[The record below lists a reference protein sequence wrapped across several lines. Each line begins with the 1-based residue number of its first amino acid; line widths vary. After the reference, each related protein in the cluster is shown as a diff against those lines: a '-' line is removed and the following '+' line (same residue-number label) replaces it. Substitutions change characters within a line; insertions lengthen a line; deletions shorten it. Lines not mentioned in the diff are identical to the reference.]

1 MTQQMTRR
9 EVMRLGIAGT
19 IGASVA
25 ANARSSETVASGL
38 SSSIVVDANMHWLPE
53 TLFSD
58 SALLERFIGAVPREY
73 GIHAKVMGIPGKE
86 LRQIVIE
93 MPKGYE
99 VLNYAENQYSSR
111 DQVADMDRARVDK
124 AVLRLPCWQEWVD
137 LETCKLINNGL
148 AEHTKRYPGRFY
160 ALAVAPPWGS
170 KESLKEVERCITG
183 LGFRGVQMAAH
194 YGELYLDEEEFRPYF
209 SFLNQLGV
217 PVVVHHTPLPV
228 DYRSISKY
236 ANQRRQY
243 GRCIAQ
249 GTAVGRELFGGMF
262 GEFPNLK
269 LVHSMLGGGF
279 FAFANM
285 LVPERANFSDAVDR
299 FQDQTERIRG
309 YLRNNLYFDLSGAP
323 QWGKAQLECAV
334 KVLGADHILYG
345 GSYPIRR
352 DWFMNGPDY
361 VRSLEIPESD
371 KLKILGANAVG
382 LFRLG

>member
-1 MTQQMTRR
+1 MKVT
-9 EVMRLGIAGT
+9 VAGAL
-19 IGASVA
+19 ASCIA
-25 ANARSSETVASGL
+25 ANAQTAGTLLSGG
-38 SSSIVVDANMHWLPE
+38 SSSVVVDANMHWLPE
-53 TLFSD
+53 ALFSD
-58 SALLERFIGAVPREY
+58 SALLDTFIGAVPRQY
-73 GIHAKVMGIPGKE
+73 GIHAKVTPVPGKD

-99 VLNYAENQYSSR
+99 VLNYAENQY
-111 DQVADMDRARVDK
+111 DPKEQVSDMDRAKVDK

-137 LETCKLINNGL
+137 LDTCKLINNGL
-148 AEHTKRYPGRFY
+148 AEHTRRNPGRFY

-170 KESLKEVERCITG
+170 KESLREVERCVTK

-194 YGELYLDEEEFRPYF
+194 YGELYLDEEEFKPYF
-209 SFLNQLGV
+209 RFLNQLGV

-228 DYRSISKY
+228 EYRSISKY
-236 ANQRRQY
+236 TNQRRQY

-249 GTAVGRELFGGMF
+249 GTAVGRELFSGMF
-262 GEFPNLK
+262 EEFPNLK

-285 LVPERANFSDAVDR
+285 LVPPRTGGDAVDR
-299 FQDQTERIRG
+299 FQDETDKIRG
-309 YLRNNLYFDLSGAP
+309 YLRNNLYFDVSGAP

-352 DWFMNGPDY
+352 DWFMNGPEY
-361 VRSLEIPESD
+361 VRSLDISNAE
-371 KLKILGANAVG
+371 KAKILGENAVS
-382 LFRLG
+382 LFKL

>member
-1 MTQQMTRR
+1 MTERMTRR
-9 EVMRLGIAGT
+9 EVMRLTAAGVLGT
-19 IGASVA
+19 GVA
-25 ANARSSETVASGL
+25 ASAWPGETAPL
-38 SSSIVVDANMHWLPE
+38 RAASSIVVDANMHWLPE

-58 SALLERFIGAVPREY
+58 GALLETFIRAVPREY
-73 GIHAKVMGIPGKE
+73 GIHARVTAVPGKE

-99 VLNYAENQYSSR
+99 VLNYAENQYSSA
-111 DQVADMDRARVDK
+111 DQVGDMDRAKIDK

-137 LETCKLINNGL
+137 LETCKFINNGL
-148 AEHTKRYPGRFY
+148 AEHTKRNPGRFY

-170 KESLKEVERCITG
+170 KESLKEVERCVTG

-194 YGELYLDEEEFRPYF
+194 YGDLYLDEEEFKPYF
-209 SFLNQLGV
+209 RFLNQLGV

-236 ANQRRQY
+236 TNQRRQY

-249 GTAVGRELFGGMF
+249 GTAVGRELFSGMF
-262 GEFPNLK
+262 DEFPNLR

-285 LVPERANFSDAVDR
+285 LVPERTGVGDAVDR
-299 FQDQTERIRG
+299 FQDQTERVRG

-334 KVLGADHILYG
+334 KVLGADRILYG

-352 DWFMNGPDY
+352 DWFLNGIDY
-361 VRSLEIPESD
+361 VRSLEISESD
-371 KLKILGANAVG
+371 KSKILGGNAVS
-382 LFRLG
+382 LLRLA

>member
-1 MTQQMTRR
+1 MTQQTTRR
-9 EVMRLGIAGT
+9 EMMKLAVVGALGT
-19 IGASVA
+19 SLA
-25 ANARSSETVASGL
+25 ANARSSETVAPRESA
-38 SSSIVVDANMHWLPE
+38 SIVVDANMHWLPE

-58 SALLERFIGAVPREY
+58 RALLDTFIGAVPREY
-73 GIHAKVMGIPGKE
+73 GIHAKVTPVPGKE

-99 VLNYAENQYSSR
+99 VLNYAENQYSSK
-111 DQVADMDRARVDK
+111 DQVVDMDRARIDK

-137 LETCKLINNGL
+137 LETCKFINNGL
-148 AEHTKRYPGRFY
+148 AEHTKRNPGRFY

-170 KESLKEVERCITG
+170 KESLKEVERCVTS

-194 YGELYLDEEEFRPYF
+194 YGELYLDEEEFKTYF
-209 SFLNQLGV
+209 RFLNQLGV

-228 DYRSISKY
+228 DYRSILKY
-236 ANQRRQY
+236 TNQRRQY

-249 GTAVGRELFGGMF
+249 GTAVGRELFSGMF
-262 GEFPNLK
+262 EEFPNLK

-279 FAFANM
+279 FAFTNM
-285 LVPERANFSDAVDR
+285 LVPEHNNLSDAVTR
-299 FQDQTERIRG
+299 FQDETERIRG

-361 VRSLEIPESD
+361 VRSLEISESD
-371 KLKILGANAVG
+371 KAMILGGNAVS
-382 LFRLG
+382 LFKLG

>member
-1 MTQQMTRR
+1 MTQQTTRR
-9 EVMRLGIAGT
+9 EMMKLAVVGALGT
-19 IGASVA
+19 SLA
-25 ANARSSETVASGL
+25 ANARSSETVAPRESA
-38 SSSIVVDANMHWLPE
+38 SVVVDANMHWLPE

-58 SALLERFIGAVPREY
+58 RALLDTFIGAVPREY
-73 GIHAKVMGIPGKE
+73 GIHAKVTPVPGKE

-99 VLNYAENQYSSR
+99 VLNYAENQYSSK
-111 DQVADMDRARVDK
+111 DQVVDMDRARIDK

-137 LETCKLINNGL
+137 LETCKFINNGL
-148 AEHTKRYPGRFY
+148 AEHTKRNPGRFY

-170 KESLKEVERCITG
+170 KESLKEVERCVTS

-194 YGELYLDEEEFRPYF
+194 YGELYLDEEEFKTYF
-209 SFLNQLGV
+209 RFLNQLGV

-228 DYRSISKY
+228 DYRSILKY
-236 ANQRRQY
+236 TNQRRQY

-249 GTAVGRELFGGMF
+249 GTAVGRELFSGMF
-262 GEFPNLK
+262 EEFPNLK

-279 FAFANM
+279 FAFTNM
-285 LVPERANFSDAVDR
+285 LVPEHNNLSDAVTR
-299 FQDQTERIRG
+299 FQDETERIRG

-361 VRSLEIPESD
+361 VRSLEISESD
-371 KLKILGANAVG
+371 KAMILGGNAVS
-382 LFRLG
+382 LFKLG

>member
-1 MTQQMTRR
+1 MAQQTTRR
-9 EVMRLGIAGT
+9 EMMKLTVAGALGT
-19 IGASVA
+19 SLVAS
-25 ANARSSETVASGL
+25 ARSSGTVAPRDSA
-38 SSSIVVDANMHWLPE
+38 SIVVDANMHWLPE

-58 SALLERFIGAVPREY
+58 SALLDAFIGGVPREY
-73 GIHAKVMGIPGKE
+73 GIHANVTSVPGKE

-99 VLNYAENQYSSR
+99 VLNYAENQYSSKE
-111 DQVADMDRARVDK
+111 QVADMDRAKIAK

-137 LETCKLINNGL
+137 LETCKFINNGL
-148 AEHTKRYPGRFY
+148 AEHTKRNSGRFY

-170 KESLKEVERCITG
+170 KESLKEVERCVTV

-194 YGELYLDEEEFRPYF
+194 YGELYLDEEEFKPYF
-209 SFLNQLGV
+209 RFLNQLGV

-228 DYRSISKY
+228 DYRSILKY
-236 ANQRRQY
+236 TNQRRQY
-243 GRCIAQ
+243 GRCIPQ
-249 GTAVGRELFGGMF
+249 GTAVGRELFSGMF
-262 GEFPNLK
+262 EEFPNLK

-285 LVPERANFSDAVDR
+285 LVPERNSLSDAVDR
-299 FQDQTERIRG
+299 FQGETERVRG

-334 KVLGADHILYG
+334 KVLGADRILYG

-361 VRSLEIPESD
+361 VRSLEISESD
-371 KLKILGANAVG
+371 KEKILGGNAVN
-382 LFRLG
+382 LFKLG

>member
-9 EVMRLGIAGT
+9 DVMKLGIAGALGT
-19 IGASVA
+19 SVV
-25 ANARSSETVASGL
+25 ANAQPSETVAPRD
-38 SSSIVVDANMHWLPE
+38 SSSIVVDANVHWLPE

-73 GIHAKVMGIPGKE
+73 GIHAKVTPVPGKD

-99 VLNYAENQYSSR
+99 VLNYAENQYSSE
-111 DQVADMDRARVDK
+111 DQVADMDRAKVDK

-137 LETCKLINNGL
+137 LETCKIINNGL

-170 KESLKEVERCITG
+170 KESLKEVERCVTG

-194 YGELYLDEEEFRPYF
+194 YGELYLDEEEFKPYF

-228 DYRSISKY
+228 DYGSILKY
-236 ANQRRQY
+236 TNQRRQY

-249 GTAVGRELFGGMF
+249 GTAVGRELFSGIF
-262 GEFPNLK
+262 EDFPNLK

-285 LVPERANFSDAVDR
+285 LVPERTGFGDAVDR

-334 KVLGADHILYG
+334 KVLGADRILYG
-345 GSYPIRR
+345 SSYPIRG

-371 KLKILGANAVG
+371 RLKILGGNAVS

>member
-1 MTQQMTRR
+1 MIQQVTRR
-9 EVMRLGIAGT
+9 EAMRLGIAGA
-19 IGASVA
+19 IGTYVA
-25 ANARSSETVASGL
+25 ANARSSETVTSGL
-38 SSSIVVDANMHWLPE
+38 SSAIVVDANMHWLPE

-73 GIHAKVMGIPGKE
+73 GIHAKVMLVPGKE

-99 VLNYAENQYSSR
+99 VLNYAENQYSSQ
-111 DQVADMDRARVDK
+111 DQVADMDRAKVDK

-137 LETCKLINNGL
+137 LETCKIINNGL
-148 AEHTKRYPGRFY
+148 AEHTKRNPGRFY

-170 KESLKEVERCITG
+170 KESLKEVERCVTT

-194 YGELYLDEEEFRPYF
+194 YGELYLDEEEFKPYF

-228 DYRSISKY
+228 DYQSIIKY
-236 ANQRRQY
+236 TNQRRQY

-249 GTAVGRELFGGMF
+249 GTAVGRELFSGMF
-262 GEFPNLK
+262 EAFPNLK

-285 LVPERANFSDAVDR
+285 LVPERTGFSDAVDR

-309 YLRNNLYFDLSGAP
+309 YLRHNLYFDLSGAP

-334 KVLGADHILYG
+334 KVLGADRILYG
-345 GSYPIRR
+345 SSYPIRR
-352 DWFMNGPDY
+352 DWFMNGLDY
-361 VRSLEIPESD
+361 VRSLEISESD
-371 KLKILGANAVG
+371 KLKILGANAAG
-382 LFRLG
+382 LFKLG

>member
-1 MTQQMTRR
+1 MIKLAAAG
-9 EVMRLGIAGT
+9 VLGSG
-19 IGASVA
+19 VV
-25 ANARSSETVASGL
+25 ANARLGEAASFGAA
-38 SSSIVVDANMHWLPE
+38 SSIVVDANMHWLPE

-58 SALLERFIGAVPREY
+58 GALLETFINAVPREY
-73 GIHAKVMGIPGKE
+73 GIHAKVAAVPGKD

-99 VLNYAENQYSSR
+99 VLNYAENQYSPADR
-111 DQVADMDRARVDK
+111 LADMDRARIDK

-137 LETCKLINNGL
+137 LETCRSINSGL
-148 AEHTKRYPGRFY
+148 AEQTKRNPGRFY

-170 KESLKEVERCITG
+170 RESLKEVERCVG
-183 LGFRGVQMAAH
+183 SLGFRGVQMAAH
-194 YGELYLDEEEFRPYF
+194 YGDLYLDEEEFKPYF
-209 SFLNQLGV
+209 RFLNQLGV

-228 DYRSISKY
+228 DHRSIGKY
-236 ANQRRQY
+236 TNVRRQY

-249 GTAVGRELFGGMF
+249 GTAVGRELFSGMF
-262 GEFPNLK
+262 DEFPNLK

-285 LVPERANFSDAVDR
+285 LVPERTGLGDAVDR
-299 FQDQTERIRG
+299 FQDQTERVRG

-334 KVLGADHILYG
+334 KVLGADRILYG

-352 DWFMNGPDY
+352 DWFLNGIDY
-361 VRSLEIPESD
+361 VRSLEISEGD
-371 KLKILGANAVG
+371 KTRILGGNAVS
-382 LFRLG
+382 LFRL

>member
-9 EVMRLGIAGT
+9 EVLRLGIAGALGT
-19 IGASVA
+19 SVA
-25 ANARSSETVASGL
+25 ASAQPSETVATRD

-58 SALLERFIGAVPREY
+58 SALLDRFIGAVPREY
-73 GIHAKVMGIPGKE
+73 GIHAKVMAIPGKE

-99 VLNYAENQYSSR
+99 VLNYAENQYSSK
-111 DQVADMDRARVDK
+111 DQVVDMDRAKIDK

-148 AEHTKRYPGRFY
+148 AEHTKRNPERFY

-194 YGELYLDEEEFRPYF
+194 YGELYLDEEEFKPYF

-228 DYRSISKY
+228 DYRSILKY
-236 ANQRRQY
+236 TNQRRQY

-249 GTAVGRELFGGMF
+249 GTAVGRELFSGMF
-262 GEFPNLK
+262 EDFPNLK

-285 LVPERANFSDAVDR
+285 LVPERTNIGDAVDR

-361 VRSLEIPESD
+361 VRSLEISESD
-371 KLKILGANAVG
+371 KEKILGGNAVN
-382 LFRLG
+382 LFKLG